1 MESSLSDD
9 MIRADPRLRR
19 QTLIALGLAAV
30 VAIVTII
37 VFQRWLNGI
46 GSIAGTDLLILRLR
60 RMIAIG
66 MTGSAICLALLA
78 WYAAHQASRT
88 KSAGQWP
95 LPDARVMR
103 DTPVRRGA
111 AARNLVRLMQLTA
124 VVLLVLA
131 FAMGYFSL
139 QILRAT

>member
-1 MESSLSDD
+1 MSDD

-19 QTLIALGLAAV
+19 KTLIALAVAAV
-30 VAIVTII
+30 VAVIAVII
-37 VFQRWLNGI
+37 FQRWLGEI
-46 GSIAGTDLLILRLR
+46 SAISGTDLLILRLR
-60 RMIAIG
+60 RMIGIG
-66 MTGSAICLALLA
+66 LTGSAICLALLA

-88 KSAGQWP
+88 KAAGRWP

-103 DTPVRRGA
+103 DTVIRRGT
-111 AARNLVRLMQLTA
+111 AARSLAQLLQLTA

-139 QILRAT
+139 QMLNTA